1 MQAKFNTGGGSTT
14 GKDTATTADVRDGK
28 TFHAGKNLKPQV
40 GTIKDCTTKNV
51 KPGSTAQTIG
61 KGVYLASDI
70 TIEGD
75 SNLASANIKAGKSIF
90 GISGDSNVIDTSDC
104 NLDPE
109 SMLEGQ
115 KGGSKGQKV
124 SGSIKTLTSSSF
136 SPSGSTA
143 FDGASITGAS
153 QNSYAGVFSYKVC
166 GYVQNKIDIYIANL
180 ISANIRAGIKIGGA
194 NGFIHGSFTQD
205 ATASAGDIIRGKT
218 AGINGQ
224 IVTGSLVGTGNA
236 AADNV
241 LTGKT
246 FYNTDLQKLVT
257 GTMPDRGQAQY
268 ATGFGS
274 GNGYVAFNK
283 IPQGYYHQ
291 TGGDEGWAP
300 EIRMTR
306 NNFKSNVINYFGIG
320 SVTNFSVAQYSSQ
333 KLLFTW
339 ANPSSGKMWSG
350 IRIVGKQGG
359 YPSSVTDGTVICDS
373 AAGSYVS
380 GTLATGTWYFRA
392 WNYVTVSEGKWYGGY
407 SQASIYNNSIS
418 GNATFT
424 YSQSWTVPTAVRQI
438 QYFIVGGGGGSYMPN
453 SNNHS
458 RYSNGGGG
466 GYTKTGYANVTPGQ
480 TLSIVVGAGGYGSGG
495 GGTSSINGIASAS
508 GGNAGTTSTGSGSG
522 GSGGGGAYNTSC
534 NGPYGPDGGSDG
546 SAGFGAYPGS
556 GQGSSTRC
564 PWDSVLYAGGGGG
577 GHRFEQ
583 DCGAGGAGGGGAGGS
598 YTPYNDKHHTANDGT
613 ANTGGGGGGIGHDD
627 NEGGAGY
634 TSGGSGIVR
643 IRW

>member
-40 GTIKDCTTKNV
+40 GTIKDCTAKNV

-136 SPSGSTA
+136 SPSDSTA

-224 IVTGSLVGTGNA
+224 IVTGSLVGAGNA

-306 NNFKSNVINYFGIG
+306 DNFKSNVINYFGIG

-438 QYFIVGGGGGSYMPN
+438 QYFIVGGGGGAYIGSSSRN
-453 SNNHS
+453 S

-466 GYTKTGYANVTPGQ
+466 GRTTTGYANVTPGQ
-480 TLSIVVGAGGYGSGG
+480 TLYITVGAGGSGG
-495 GGTSSINGIASAS
+495 DGGSSYINGIASAS
-508 GGNAGTTSTGSGSG
+508 GGSVGTTADGSGSG
-522 GSGGGGAYNTSC
+522 GSGGGAGT
-534 NGPYGPDGGSDG
+534 YGSSYSAGSGGSDG
-546 SAGFGAYPGS
+546 GNGGSVSGRTPGS

-577 GHRFEQ
+577 GS
-583 DCGAGGAGGGGAGGS
+583 AYSSGGGSGGSGGGGVGGNYGPTGTFPS
-598 YTPYNDKHHTANDGT
+598 ASNGT
-613 ANTGGGGGGIGHDD
+613 ANTGGGGGGVGHDSSTGSAEHTD
-627 NEGGAGY
+627 
-634 TSGGSGIVR
+634 GGSGIVR

>member
-1 MQAKFNTGGGSTT
+1 MGKFRPKQGGGSSNALC
-14 GKDTATTADVRDGK
+14 TATAAEILAGYQAITKDSPLPQIGTLAATGTA
-28 TFHAGKNLKPQV
+28 
-40 GTIKDCTTKNV
+40 
-51 KPGSTAQTIG
+51 
-61 KGVYLASDI
+61 
-70 TIEGD
+70 E
-75 SNLASANIKAGKSIF
+75 
-90 GISGDSNVIDTSDC
+90 
-104 NLDPE
+104 
-109 SMLEGQ
+109 
-115 KGGSKGQKV
+115 
-124 SGSIKTLTSSSF
+124 
-136 SPSGSTA
+136 
-143 FDGASITGAS
+143 
-153 QNSYAGVFSYKVC
+153 
-166 GYVQNKIDIYIANL
+166 
-180 ISANIRAGIKIGGA
+180 
-194 NGFIHGSFTQD
+194 
-205 ATASAGDIIRGKT
+205 
-218 AGINGQ
+218 
-224 IVTGSLVGTGNA
+224 A
-236 AADNV
+236 ANV
-241 LTGKT
+241 LSGKT
-246 FYNTDLQKLVT
+246 FYSGNFKNKLT
-257 GTMPDRGQAQY
+257 GTMVDRGEAQY
-268 ATGFGS
+268 AGGFGS
-274 GNGYVAFNK
+274 GNGYVTFNM

-291 TGGDEGWAP
+291 TGGDESWAP
-300 EIRMTR
+300 EIRMARDT
-306 NNFKSNVINYFGIG
+306 FKSNVINYFGIG

-495 GGTSSINGIASAS
+495 GGSSSIGGIASAS
-508 GGNAGTTSTGSGSG
+508 GGNAGTSFSGSGSG
-522 GSGGGGAYNTSC
+522 GSGGGGGYSESSGN
-534 NGPYGPDGGSDG
+534 NGGSDG
-546 SAGFGAYPGS
+546 GSGGGQNPGS

-577 GHRFEQ
+577 GNRFESH
-583 DCGAGGAGGGGAGGS
+583 CGSGGSGGGGAGGS
-598 YTPYNDKHHTANDGT
+598 YTPYNDKRHTAYDGT